1 MSTEDD
7 TNKPAP
13 ADPMA
18 AARAAKA
25 RKQAEK
31 AEAELRAAE
40 LSAAPADVEEDNP
53 PPISTLQGK
62 PEQMH
67 EGPDVWMRV
76 TPWGHGQISTG
87 GQFGF
92 ERHSRGAKFK
102 CPEAGARSLYN
113 KRWAEP
119 IDPALADK
127 FVKQNEAEASAAERR
142 GARERHVLEHGVNAN
157 EAWSTGADG

>member
-1 MSTEDD
+1 MLEDD
-7 TNKPAP
+7 THIPPA

-25 RKQAEK
+25 RKAAEK
-31 AEAELRAAE
+31 AEAELKAAE
-40 LSAAPADVEEDNP
+40 IGAAPAEREEENP
-53 PPISTLQGK
+53 PPISTLQGRA
-62 PEQMH
+62 EASY

-102 CPEAGARSLYN
+102 CPEQGARSLYN

-127 FVKQNEAEASAAERR
+127 FVRQNEMDAQSAERR
-142 GARERHVLEHGVNAN
+142 GARERHTLEHGVNAN
-157 EAWSTGADG
+157 ETWRSDPLS

>member
-1 MSTEDD
+1 MTEDD
-7 TNKPAP
+7 TNTKPA

-18 AARAAKA
+18 AARASKA
-25 RKQAEK
+25 RKAAEK
-31 AEAELRAAE
+31 AEAELKAAE
-40 LSAAPADVEEDNP
+40 EAAAPADIEEDNP
-53 PPISTLQGK
+53 PPISTLKGR
-62 PEQMH
+62 PEQVY
-67 EGPDVWMRV
+67 EGPEVWMRV

-102 CPEAGARSLYN
+102 CSEQGARSLYN

-127 FVKQNEAEASAAERR
+127 FVKQNEAEAHLSERR
-142 GARERHVLEHGVNAN
+142 GAREREVLANGVNAN
-157 EAWSTGADG
+157 ETWSTGADG

>member
-1 MSTEDD
+1 MTEDD
-7 TNKPAP
+7 TNEPPK

-18 AARAAKA
+18 AARASKA
-25 RKQAEK
+25 RKAAEK
-31 AEAELRAAE
+31 AEAELAAAE
-40 LSAAPADVEEDNP
+40 ASAAPAEQVEDNP
-53 PPISTLQGK
+53 APISTLKGK
-62 PEQMH
+62 AEQVY
-67 EGPDVWMRV
+67 EGEDVWMRV

-102 CPEAGARSLYN
+102 CPEQGARSLYN

-127 FVKQNEAEASAAERR
+127 FVKQNEADARAAARR
-142 GARERHVLEHGVNAN
+142 GARELHVLEHGVNAN
-157 EAWSTGADG
+157 EVWRTGVDG

>member
-1 MSTEDD
+1 MTDDD
-7 TNKPAP
+7 THIPPK

-18 AARAAKA
+18 AARAVKA
-25 RKQAEK
+25 RKAAEK
-31 AEAELRAAE
+31 AEQELAQAEAQ
-40 LSAAPADVEEDNP
+40 AAPAEQEEDNP
-53 PPISTLQGK
+53 PPISTLQGR
-62 PEQMH
+62 PEQAY

-102 CPEAGARSLYN
+102 CPEQGARSLYN

-127 FVKQNEAEASAAERR
+127 FVKQNEAEARLAERR
-142 GARERHVLEHGVNAN
+142 GARERDVLANGVNAN
-157 EAWSTGADG
+157 ETWSTGADG